1 MEGRGFSRVE
11 SLRATSRLHPGSHSA
26 TSRVVI
32 TEHECWA
39 FGLRKNVKGE
49 NVISQMFPRGNAV
62 SGFRSSSSRRGTTL
76 KRKRSVQIVPKV
88 NGEGR
93 ELSLRKHCNVCF
105 TFGKTYFGP
114 E

>member
-32 TEHECWA
+32 AEDECWA
-39 FGLRKNVKGE
+39 FGLRKNVKGK

-76 KRKRSVQIVPKV
+76 KKEAQRPDRPK
-88 NGEGR
+88 
-93 ELSLRKHCNVCF
+93 S
-105 TFGKTYFGP
+105 
-114 E
+114 